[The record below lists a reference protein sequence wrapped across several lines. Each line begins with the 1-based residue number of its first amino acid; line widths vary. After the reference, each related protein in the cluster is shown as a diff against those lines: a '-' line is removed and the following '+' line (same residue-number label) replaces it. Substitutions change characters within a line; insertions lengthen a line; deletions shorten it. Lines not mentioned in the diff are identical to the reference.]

1 MKAQSYR
8 MEDNFHLMEIF
19 LTIFLFITPW
29 RMEISTLNKYNL
41 SYYPRTLYYLF
52 SDFGTR
58 KKNPMNISEFYQVVK
73 YDKIIE
79 LFL

>member
-29 RMEISTLNKYNL
+29 TMEISTLNKYNL
-41 SYYPRTLYYLF
+41 SHKSRTLYHLF
-52 SDFGTR
+52 SDFGTK
-58 KKNPMNISEFYQVVK
+58 KKNLMNISESN
-73 YDKIIE
+73 
-79 LFL
+79 